1 MSVQQAGLI
10 SLGLL
15 VMLQHCAC
23 VCNVTCSTDFIARL
37 NCSCSAPGPVV
48 PCRVEAECWDT
59 VDYVNGS
66 CEISPPQTWCQ
77 MEPEDFGDII
87 SIGINCIARVKYPN
101 EEKNEREDYTHM
113 KLYQHIRLLPPL
125 NMQLAEDSGVYNF
138 SWEMAYTEE
147 ENYYLIPYLMYRVRI
162 RKVEEPLKEPELFLV
177 KGNSRFLAVPRGRLP
192 PGAEYAADVQ
202 ATVDP
207 AVFQAQWSDWGPAVT
222 WKIKSQ
228 DYKGMELYIILP
240 LVSLLWV
247 FLYCC
252 RKVGWLKMCSWQ
264 YIPSPEDFFKPL
276 YHTHQGDFKN
286 WVGPTFTLCEF
297 DFVVNS
303 LPVQVLD
310 RKQTGVLEGLCE
322 GGNEVGVESGRPE
335 AGSSLDP
342 SYSLAHSAGH
352 VSIHTVVVS
361 EDDSHCT
368 GGSLGPYGDSQ
379 NSLVYRGGGLGD
391 EEGPL
396 DAETEG
402 EWAGSGAAMERD
414 ALSGLP
420 AIPIPRAYGME
431 WRPVVGDDEQERIS
445 LDSFGSVERSED
457 GYPAV
462 QLDLDTI
469 DSGFQ
474 EPDCSSP
481 VGSEFSGA
489 EPREGGAGD
498 SHTNYI
504 KQWVAFTSA
513 VGETGGRH

>member
-15 VMLQHCAC
+15 VMFQHCAC
-23 VCNVTCSTDFIARL
+23 VCNVTCSTDFIALL

-87 SIGINCIARVKYPN
+87 SIGTNCTARVKYPN
-101 EEKNEREDYTHM
+101 EEKNEQEDYTHM
-113 KLYQHIRLLPPL
+113 KLYQHIKLLPPL

-147 ENYYLIPYLMYRVRI
+147 ENYYLTPYLMYRVRI
-162 RKVEEPLKEPELFLV
+162 RKVEEPLKPVL
-177 KGNSRFLAVPRGRLP
+177 RGSAGP
-192 PGAEYAADVQ
+192 PAAGAEYAADVQ

-207 AVFQAQWSDWGPAVT
+207 AAFQAQWSDWGPAVK

-303 LPVQVLD
+303 LPVQVLN

-368 GGSLGPYGDSQ
+368 GGSLGPPARHPDP
-379 NSLVYRGGGLGD
+379 GGLRDGV
-391 EEGPL
+391 
-396 DAETEG
+396 A
-402 EWAGSGAAMERD
+402 AGR
-414 ALSGLP
+414 
-420 AIPIPRAYGME
+420 R
-431 WRPVVGDDEQERIS
+431 GDDEQERIS

-474 EPDCSSP
+474 EPDCGSP

-513 VGETGGRH
+513 VGETGGLH